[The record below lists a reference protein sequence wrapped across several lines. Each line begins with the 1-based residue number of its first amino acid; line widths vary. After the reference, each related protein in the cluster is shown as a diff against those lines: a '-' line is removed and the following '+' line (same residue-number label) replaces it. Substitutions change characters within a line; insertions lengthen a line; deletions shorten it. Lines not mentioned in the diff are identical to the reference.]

1 MRDLLSGVGWSL
13 CPDDSCCVNTG
24 NRLIF
29 GAGTSLTIEPKEVSK
44 PTFYKL
50 SDGDTSACL
59 ASGFSRIKAAK
70 EQHAIFNRSTAVLT
84 GDKLYNQLVL
94 LTSEEEEEA
103 CEEAEDDSDVCGEP
117 VKPDGR
123 VNLMSVT
130 MLGLRLLF
138 FKTVVF
144 NVLMT
149 LRLWISQ

>member
-1 MRDLLSGVGWSL
+1 MGSGSGL
-13 CPDDSCCVNTG
+13 CPAASCCVNTG
-24 NRLIF
+24 GYKIIF
-29 GAGTSLTIEPKEVSK
+29 GTGTSLTIEPKEVSK

>member
-1 MRDLLSGVGWSL
+1 MFHLAGL
-13 CPDDSCCVNTG
+13 CRYIHDCVNGFG
-24 NRLIF
+24 NKILF
-29 GAGTSLTIEPKEVSK
+29 GLGSKLNVESEEVSK

>member
-1 MRDLLSGVGWSL
+1 MRWKILFA
-13 CPDDSCCVNTG
+13 
-24 NRLIF
+24 F
-29 GAGTSLTIEPKEVSK
+29 GTKRKLEEQTVSK
-44 PTFYKL
+44 PSFYKL
-50 SDGDTSACL
+50 SGDGTSACL
-59 ASGFSRIKAAK
+59 ASDFSRKKAAE
-70 EQHAIFNRSTAVLT
+70 EQHAIFSRSAAVLVEEVS
-84 GDKLYNQLVL
+84 LYNQLVL
-94 LTSEEEEEA
+94 LTSEGEEEA
-103 CEEAEDDSDVCGEP
+103 CEQAEDDSDVCGEP